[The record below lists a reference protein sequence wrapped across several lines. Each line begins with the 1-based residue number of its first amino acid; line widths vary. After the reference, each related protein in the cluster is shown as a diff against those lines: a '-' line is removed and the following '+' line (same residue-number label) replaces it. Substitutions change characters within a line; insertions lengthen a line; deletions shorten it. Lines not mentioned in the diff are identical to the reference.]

1 MTDVPENF
9 STSRLGQIMLE
20 GVEEIIGR
28 LGVRAVLNTE
38 QLSGFYRGGKEPVGT
53 DNATQFSE
61 LSAIQSALE
70 EVYGKRGGRGITLR
84 AGRASFKYILRMY
97 GASLGL
103 TDLNYRLLPA
113 PVRLK
118 TGLES
123 LARLFSDLEGG
134 QVEIEQTETAWIWQ
148 SQKCPFCWQR
158 KLNEP
163 ACMFTIGLL
172 QEFLAWNSGGKVFHV
187 EEVECRAKGKPAC
200 LFRIDAQPLE

>member
-1 MTDVPENF
+1 MTDEPQNF

-20 GVEEIIGR
+20 GMEEIVGR
-28 LGVRAVLNTE
+28 SGMRAVLNTE
-38 QLSGFYRGGKEPVGT
+38 QLSRFYRGGKEKVETET
-53 DNATQFSE
+53 DAPFSE
-61 LSAIQSALE
+61 LSTIQSALE
-70 EVYGKRGGRGITLR
+70 EVYGTRGGRGVTLR
-84 AGRASFKYILRMY
+84 AGRASFKYILRTY

-118 TGLES
+118 SGLAA

-134 QVEIEQTETAWIWQ
+134 QVEIEQTETAWIWR

-158 KLNEP
+158 KSNEP
-163 ACMFTIGLL
+163 VCTFTVGLL

-187 EEVECRAKGKPAC
+187 EEVECRAKSKPAC
-200 LFRIDAQPLE
+200 VFRIDAQPLE

>member
-1 MTDVPENF
+1 MSDEPENF

-20 GVEEIIGR
+20 GMEEIIGR
-28 LGVRAVLNTE
+28 SGVRAVLNTE
-38 QLSGFYRGGKEPVGT
+38 QLSRFYLGGKEKVGT
-53 DNATQFSE
+53 DKDVPFSE
-61 LSAIQSALE
+61 LSTIQSTLE
-70 EVYGKRGGRGITLR
+70 EVYGKRGGRGVTLR
-84 AGRASFKYILRMY
+84 SGRASFKYILRIY

-118 TGLES
+118 TGLAA

-134 QVEIEQTETAWIWQ
+134 PVEIEQTETSWIWQ

-158 KLNEP
+158 KSNEP
-163 ACMFTIGLL
+163 VCTFTVGLL

-187 EEVECRAKGKPAC
+187 EEVECRAEGKPAC
-200 LFRIDAQPLE
+200 VFRIDAQPLE